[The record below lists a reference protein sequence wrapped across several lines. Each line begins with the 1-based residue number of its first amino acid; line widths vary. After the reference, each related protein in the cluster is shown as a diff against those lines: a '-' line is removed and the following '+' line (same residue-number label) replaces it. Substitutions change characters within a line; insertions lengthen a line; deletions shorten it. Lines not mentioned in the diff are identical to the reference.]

1 MGCSLV
7 SKALADPAQ
16 SLQEYPDLTS
26 HIGADGDDVVGAM
39 TSMFC
44 TKYALSD
51 EDCRLYRKGKHI
63 KDWLYLKQV
72 GRSTD
77 QGPGL
82 TPHVESR

>member
-51 EDCRLYRKGKHI
+51 EDCRLLCTASFLPRC
-63 KDWLYLKQV
+63 
-72 GRSTD
+72 
-77 QGPGL
+77 
-82 TPHVESR
+82 SRRV